1 MQPIIL
7 VANEGYVFTP
17 DFSARRKMLDRKG
30 NREGKLE
37 NKYGCSGYDNRFDS
51 MKTFM
56 LAKGPSFKKRKAED
70 EDTKVQKWVHDM
82 GKDINVVD
90 IFSLLCHIL
99 NINEPPKSQGK
110 LARLSWVLRYEPG
123 NPFSKIKQAYD
134 YVTKPKNLPFA
145 RK

>member
-1 MQPIIL
+1 
-7 VANEGYVFTP
+7 
-17 DFSARRKMLDRKG
+17 MLDRKG

-70 EDTKVQKWVHDM
+70 EETKVQKWVHDM

-90 IFSLLCHIL
+90 IFSHYAIFYIL
-99 NINEPPKSQGK
+99 
-110 LARLSWVLRYEPG
+110 
-123 NPFSKIKQAYD
+123 
-134 YVTKPKNLPFA
+134 KNLQKA
-145 RK
+145 RANLSGCRGS